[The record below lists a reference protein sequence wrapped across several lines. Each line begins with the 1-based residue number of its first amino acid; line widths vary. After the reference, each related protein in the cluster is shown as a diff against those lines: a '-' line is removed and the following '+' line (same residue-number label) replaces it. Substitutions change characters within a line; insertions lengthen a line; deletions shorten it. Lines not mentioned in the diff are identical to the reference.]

1 MHQFSPLDA
10 IMPPI
15 FNALIVGWSCPS
27 DCRYS
32 LVSVLQH
39 SLALVLEEW
48 PDLAGE
54 IVAPPA
60 DAPPG
65 TQPTIRPLGELG
77 SPLTIRDFTGPE
89 SLFKCSYAQ
98 LQAQGFPP
106 SKLDG
111 QLLAPLAGVATTQ
124 RVMAAQ
130 ANFIPGGCLLSVGFS
145 HQFTDAYGV
154 YLILE
159 KWAQYS
165 RRVQSLPAQPAAFP
179 CTQSQPR
186 TSLHPVLQ
194 VSYDKAAKQ
203 YSTLKQRPELWKL
216 IGLDWRGS
224 ATSPPPKPPYQLA
237 AGATETCIFCLSV
250 AAQASLKKA
259 ASAFSSSSSPSLIS
273 TNDALVAWIWRAVT
287 KARFPKGQPNAP
299 YRDNSYVSVAIDGR
313 RPLSIPADYAGNVV
327 FCSMTN
333 MPIHELTNPDI
344 PLGEIAARIRQE
356 TIANRDPARLKE
368 AVTLAAGIPDVHQP
382 LANAFP
388 SWFAED
394 LVTTSWVGL
403 PFYQLDFGP
412 AMGSSGHIDTFRMP
426 RGQFAGICSFQ
437 PRADDGSIEV
447 VVGLLAEQMERLI
460 ADPDFAQFATPVSS

>member
-15 FNALIVGWSCPS
+15 FNALIVGWSCPEEGR
-27 DCRYS
+27 DS
-32 LVSVLQH
+32 LVSVLQR
-39 SLALVLEEW
+39 SLALVVEEW

-60 DAPPG
+60 DAPPR
-65 TQPTIRPLGELG
+65 TQPTIRPVGELG
-77 SPLTIRDFTGPE
+77 SLLTIRDFTGSDSP
-89 SLFKCSYAQ
+89 FPHSYGQ
-98 LQAQGFPP
+98 LQAQGFPT

-130 ANFIPGGCLLSVGFS
+130 ANFIPGGCLLS
-145 HQFTDAYGV
+145 
-154 YLILE
+154 
-159 KWAQYS
+159 KWAQYC
-165 RRVQSLPAQPAAFP
+165 RQVQGLPAQPAAFP
-179 CTQSQPR
+179 HATSQPQ
-186 TSLHPVLQ
+186 TLPPPVLQ
-194 VSYDKAAKQ
+194 VSHDHAAEQ
-203 YSTLKQRPELWKL
+203 YSTLKHRPELWKL

-224 ATSPPPKPPYQLA
+224 ATSPPPEPPFQLA
-237 AGATETCIFCLSV
+237 AGGAKTCIFSLSA
-250 AAQASLKKA
+250 AAQATLKRA
-259 ASAFSSSSSPSLIS
+259 ASSLPSSSLPPIS
-273 TNDALVAWIWRAVT
+273 TNDALVAWIWRT
-287 KARFPKGQPNAP
+287 ISKARFPTGKPDAP

-333 MPIHELTNPDI
+333 MPIHDLTNPET

-356 TIANRDPARLKE
+356 TIANRDPSRLKE
-368 AVTLAAGIPDVHQP
+368 AVTLAAGIPDVRQP

-412 AMGSSGHIDTFRMP
+412 AVGSTGRIDTFRMP

-437 PRADDGSIEV
+437 PRANDGSVEI
-447 VVGLLAEQMERLI
+447 VVGLLAEQMERLV
-460 ADPDFAQFATPVSS
+460 ANPDFAQFATLVSS

>member
-15 FNALIVGWSCPS
+15 FNALIVGWSCP
-27 DCRYS
+27 DDGHDS
-32 LVSVLQH
+32 LGSVLQR

-60 DAPPG
+60 DAPPR

-77 SPLTIRDFTGPE
+77 SPLTICDFTGPD
-89 SLFKCSYAQ
+89 SPFPYSYAQ
-98 LQAQGFPP
+98 LQAQGFPT

-130 ANFIPGGCLLSVGFS
+130 ANFIPGGCLLSVGVS

-154 YLILE
+154 YLIFE
-159 KWAQYS
+159 KWAQYC
-165 RRVQSLPAQPAAFP
+165 RQFQGLPAQPAAFP
-179 CTQSQPR
+179 PAPSQPQ
-186 TSLHPVLQ
+186 TSLPPVLQ
-194 VSYDKAAKQ
+194 VSHDQAAEQ
-203 YSTLKQRPELWKL
+203 YPTLKQRPELWKL

-224 ATSPPPKPPYQLA
+224 ATSPPPEPPFQLA
-237 AGATETCIFCLSV
+237 AGGAETCIFSLSV
-250 AAQASLKKA
+250 AAQATLKRA
-259 ASAFSSSSSPSLIS
+259 ASAFSSSSPSPIS
-273 TNDALVAWIWRAVT
+273 TNDALVAWIWRT
-287 KARFPKGQPNAP
+287 ISKARFPTGQPNAP

-333 MPIHELTNPDI
+333 MPIHELTNPDT

-356 TIANRDPARLKE
+356 TTANRDPARLQE
-368 AVTLAAGIPDVHQP
+368 AVALAAGIPHVRQP

-412 AMGSSGHIDTFRMP
+412 ALGSSGRIDTFRMP

-437 PRADDGSIEV
+437 PRADDGSVEM
-447 VVGLLAEQMERLI
+447 VVGLLAEQMERLV
-460 ADPDFAQFATPVSS
+460 ADPDFAQFVTLVSS